1 MNNQFKKTALRILFV
16 LFFISNLNAQNSKSS
31 FEIKFYLN
39 KNRIAIENV
48 NGNNWNTMFIKS
60 NSFNLNQNGMVTIE
74 NNQDAYSKSNYI
86 FSVVRKKNKVNLLGK
101 KGTKWE
107 KLFFELPNKESYVI
121 VTESGIKS

>member
-1 MNNQFKKTALRILFV
+1 
-16 LFFISNLNAQNSKSS
+16 LNAQNSKSS

>member
-39 KNRIAIENV
+39 KNRIAIESV

>member
-48 NGNNWNTMFIKS
+48 NGNNRNTMFIKS